1 MAGLLFYEAHGS
13 PKLRR
18 HEILS
23 NYAHVLVG
31 TIYLPHGQLVVDA
44 DNDVADQSA
53 YTVIIARTIILLAG
67 PNLVLNTDYSL
78 PEVPVPEGHAHNRQ
92 ITLTE

>member
-13 PKLRR
+13 PNLRR

-23 NYAHVLVG
+23 NYAHVMVG
-31 TIYLPHGQLVVDA
+31 TMYLPHGRLVVDA

-53 YTVIIARTIILLAG
+53 YTVIIARRVELKSG
-67 PNLVLNTDYSL
+67 PNLVLNKDYDATD
-78 PEVPVPEGHAHNRQ
+78 VPVPVNIGGDRV